1 MGVQL
6 ANLFESKELL
16 ELAKTIEKNYECSE
30 SQKEH
35 RPNQKIARASIYRYD
50 TNGSR
55 MHKHITE
62 QRAEIR
68 PGT

>member
-6 ANLFESKELL
+6 ANLFKSEVLL
-16 ELAKTIEKNYECSE
+16 ELVEAIEKNYKQDK

-35 RPNQKIARASIYRYD
+35 RPNNEVARTSIYRYD

-55 MHKHITE
+55 MHKHIRE